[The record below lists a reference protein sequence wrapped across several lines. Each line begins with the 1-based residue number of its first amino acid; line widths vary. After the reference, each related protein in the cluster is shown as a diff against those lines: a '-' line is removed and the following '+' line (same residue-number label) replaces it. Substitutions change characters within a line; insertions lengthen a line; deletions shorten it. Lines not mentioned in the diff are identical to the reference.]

1 MHRSTRLSVLIA
13 LVSSSVAVADDAD
26 VEATALFEK
35 ARELTKAGKEKEACP
50 MFERSQHLVPALG
63 TELNLARC
71 YAAIGRLVDAMK
83 LYRDLQSKLADAHNP
98 QRLQLVRDGIAA
110 VVKKLPKV
118 TIERGVITGEVRI
131 DGEVAD
137 VEGPVPLDPGRHT
150 VTAIGAKQIELE
162 IGDGDEKT
170 VTLEA
175 LPPPPPP
182 KPGKQDDVLL
192 YTLAG
197 AGGAVFLGTITGIVT
212 IRERDAGRD
221 RCVAD
226 MTGALVCDPRG
237 VQLLER
243 AGTMSHVTTGF
254 FVTGIALGTVATLL
268 YVQSRSEK
276 EHATT
281 PVVWASPSSLGFA
294 VEHAW

>member
-1 MHRSTRLSVLIA
+1 M
-13 LVSSSVAVADDAD
+13 
-26 VEATALFEK
+26 
-35 ARELTKAGKEKEACP
+35 
-50 MFERSQHLVPALG
+50 
-63 TELNLARC
+63 
-71 YAAIGRLVDAMK
+71 
-83 LYRDLQSKLADAHNP
+83 
-98 QRLQLVRDGIAA
+98 
-110 VVKKLPKV
+110 
-118 TIERGVITGEVRI
+118 ITGEVRI

-150 VTAIGAKQIELE
+150 ITAIGAKQIELD
-162 IGDGDEKT
+162 IGEGDEKT
-170 VTLEA
+170 VALEA

-182 KPGKQDDVLL
+182 KPGKQDDVLM

-254 FVTGIALGTVATLL
+254 FVTGVALGTVATLL

-276 EHATT
+276 EKATT
-281 PVVWASPSSLGFA
+281 PIVWASPSSLGFA